1 MNKVALEELD
11 ENQLMKLYA
20 QDHDIDVRNEIIR
33 RNLYIAQIITKKFLN
48 RGVEYEDLYQIASLA
63 LVKALERFDP
73 SMGIKFASFA
83 TPSLM
88 GEIKNYFR
96 DNTRPIHI
104 PRRDSEQLKLLNQT
118 MADLSQKLGKN
129 PSATEIAQE
138 MHVDEERVLELLE
151 AKAAVNISSLDAQIN
166 SEDDTELNVFIG
178 KEEEGYFQ
186 IENRDFLKYCLSK
199 LSSQEYQIIV
209 DRYMNGKTQKQI
221 AQQLGISQMQVSRI
235 ERKIISKFAKM
246 YQN

>member
-96 DNTRPIHI
+96 DNTCPIHI
-104 PRRDSEQLKLLNQT
+104 PRRDSEQLKQLNQT

>member
-104 PRRDSEQLKLLNQT
+104 PRRDSEQLKQLNQT

-186 IENRDFLKYCLSK
+186 IDFLKYCLSK